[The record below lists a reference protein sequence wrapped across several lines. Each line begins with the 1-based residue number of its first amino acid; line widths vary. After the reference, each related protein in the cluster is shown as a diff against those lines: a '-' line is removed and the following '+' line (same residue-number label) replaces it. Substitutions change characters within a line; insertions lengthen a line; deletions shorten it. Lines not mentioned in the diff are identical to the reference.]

1 MASDDEQE
9 SQIVENPY
17 PHEPFIPRIARR
29 NAWSSSEPDSR
40 DNRESKDNEGQEN
53 RGDSDAMSQA
63 GTNILERNE
72 EHDSIIEDTQ
82 FASMEPDSFRSD
94 TLGTQLL
101 EFEQDSKRVPD
112 TQFVELELETQA
124 RDRSTLAEP
133 LSPAS
138 ERVIQQAQEHARSTT
153 SVPTSAMDSPF
164 IQTIC
169 RPQNPLE
176 DISKSFKYTPA
187 GKPSPFG
194 KLDKKIDSQAG
205 LKSDGLAMLPPDV
218 LPNSI
223 GKYVKST

>member
-9 SQIVENPY
+9 SQIVEIPY
-17 PHEPFIPRIARR
+17 PHEPFIPRAARR

-40 DNRESKDNEGQEN
+40 DNRESKDTKGQEN
-53 RGDSDAMSQA
+53 RGDGDAMSQA
-63 GTNILERNE
+63 GTNILE

-124 RDRSTLAEP
+124 RERSTLGEP

-138 ERVIQQAQEHARSTT
+138 ERVISQAQEHARLTT

-169 RPQNPLE
+169 RPQDPLE

-187 GKPSPFG
+187 GKPPPFS

-205 LKSDGLAMLPPDV
+205 LKSDGLAMPPPNV

-223 GKYVKST
+223 GKYFKST